1 MKLFIFV
8 LILFCNTSFGK
19 NVNDAMNEVFSSS
32 QKNKITANECTL
44 TKKLAVSVL
53 DKIEGKSEIIELLT
67 GTDTIYQTLKL
78 KATKCCLTED
88 QSYAFIGI
96 ENLKLKK
103 EIFKGW
109 LFSRNT
115 TKNGLEDS
123 KFDIILLRCL

>member
-8 LILFCNTSFGK
+8 IIVFSNTSFAK
-19 NVNDAMNEVFSSS
+19 NINDAMNEVFAAN
-32 QKNKITANECTL
+32 QKNINTNECTF
-44 TKKLAVSVL
+44 TKKLTVSVL

-67 GTDTIYQTLKL
+67 GTDTIHQTLKL

-88 QSYAFIGI
+88 QSYAFINI

-109 LFSRNT
+109 LFSKNI
-115 TKNGLEDS
+115 TKNGLEDQ
-123 KFDIILLRCL
+123 KFDIILLKCF